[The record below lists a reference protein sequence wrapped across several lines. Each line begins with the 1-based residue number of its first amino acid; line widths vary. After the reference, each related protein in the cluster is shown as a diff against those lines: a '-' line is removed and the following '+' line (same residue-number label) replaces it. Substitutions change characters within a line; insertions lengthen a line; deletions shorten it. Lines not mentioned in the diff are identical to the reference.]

1 MIPAGKLRVLITI
14 QQRSSTQDN
23 FGQPQNSWSTFAQV
37 YARVRSVSGSEQ
49 FKGQQFS
56 PEVTHQVT
64 IRYLDGVTPMHRVLT
79 PDNKILDILSVNYGE
94 RQLDDVV
101 MTCCERITQAGDA
114 NVG

>member
-1 MIPAGKLRVLITI
+1 I
-14 QQRSSTQDN
+14 QQRSSSQDS
-23 FGQPQNSWSTFAQV
+23 FGQPQNIWSTFAQV

-49 FKGQQFS
+49 FSGQQYA

-64 IRYLDGVTPMHRVLT
+64 IRYVAGVTPMQRIVT
-79 PDNKILDILSVNYGE
+79 PDNKILEILTVNPGE

-101 MTCCERITQAGDA
+101 ITCKERIGASGDE